1 MLKGYKAPS
10 GNYIT
15 ILEQKRRIAKMKK
28 ADAEAKKRREQ
39 EEEQKQKLAI
49 AEYFTE
55 QKEIKKAIEQNEKHI
70 IQCRNFIK
78 YCSEFFKDYNQYLIG
93 WDIVNSNKYQIEA
106 DLYNNKI
113 TLNQIKE
120 VYNKA
125 KIMIDNINNY
135 IYIDDLLVI

>member
-15 ILEQKRRIAKMKK
+15 IAEQKRRIAKLKK
-28 ADAEAKKRREQ
+28 ADKIAKLKREQ

-49 AEYFTE
+49 AEYFSE
-55 QKEIKKAIEQNEKHI
+55 QKEIKKAIEQNENHI
-70 IQCRNFIK
+70 VQCRNFIK
-78 YCSEFFKDYNQYLIG
+78 YCSEFFKNYNQYLIG
-93 WDIVNSNKYQIEA
+93 WDIANSNRYQIEA

-113 TLNQIKE
+113 TIEQIKE

-125 KIMIDNINNY
+125 KIMIDNIDNY
-135 IYIDDLLVI
+135 IYIDDLIAI